1 MKASKM
7 ITRLQKLIDKHG
19 DFDVNMLSLIFE
31 NEQMIGEQLLP
42 IKQIKYRKRLG
53 KFFTDYVGGF

>member
-1 MKASKM
+1 M
-7 ITRLQKLIDKHG
+7 IARLQKLIDKHG

-31 NEQMIGEQLLP
+31 NGQMVGEQLLP
-42 IKQIKYRKRLG
+42 IKQIKYRKILG

>member
-1 MKASKM
+1 M

>member
-31 NEQMIGEQLLP
+31 DGKMIGEQLLP
-42 IKQIKYRKRLG
+42 IRQIKYRKKLG
-53 KFFTDYVGGF
+53 KFFTDYMGGF